1 MNDFIVDYPGNKSQA
16 LSAAKAEA
24 DNRRWFD
31 EMDQEAVYR
40 QLSSP
45 EFALYME
52 ILFSDA
58 PEDSSSVYAY
68 N

>member
-1 MNDFIVDYPGNKSQA
+1 MNNFIENYPGSKSQT

-31 EMDQEAVYR
+31 EVDEDTIYS
-40 QLSSP
+40 QLASP

-52 ILFSDA
+52 MIFCET
-58 PEDSSSVYAY
+58 PEDSSNVYSY
-68 N
+68 I